1 MGGDRHESGSV
12 DAALIRTSLV
22 ARAKPLDPSSA
33 WVADALRRGEQV
45 RLFADVLRSP
55 ISVDDLAAAL
65 WEMAALPRQ
74 ERTGPWHVTGP
85 EVVTRY
91 TLGVLIAAHLGL
103 DAARITPVR
112 STDER
117 QPPPRDL
124 RLSTARADA
133 VLRIRPRPVSTLLP
147 PEEARHAGCRMTPLS
162 GGLSLTVGEGGNE

>member
-1 MGGDRHESGSV
+1 VGGDRYESGSV

-91 TLGVLIAAHLGL
+91 TLGVLIAAHSGS
-103 DAARITPVR
+103 TPPA
-112 STDER
+112 S
-117 QPPPRDL
+117 PRCVAL
-124 RLSTARADA
+124 TSANHRRVTCAS
-133 VLRIRPRPVSTLLP
+133 PRPAPTPYCESVRGRSRRCCHLRKRDTQG
-147 PEEARHAGCRMTPLS
+147 AG
-162 GGLSLTVGEGGNE
+162 